1 VTRVAATG
9 ESYKTEYL
17 KTPEE
22 RLTEQFYRW
31 EKRGRGWAVF
41 AYPVPL
47 EPPFRPFLGHFLMP
61 APAPIDDGRKHTW
74 ISSLIERLAGASSSS
89 PPDIETDFSF
99 PSEAEPVPDAFTDE
113 GLVELEV
120 TPSERFVAEQSL
132 SERFLLSLSSQSAPM
147 AFEVFGGPEGAGV
160 ALVARLSDE
169 DLLRQQV
176 KAFFPD
182 AAARERQHPLSSRW
196 REDSEGTTVA
206 VDFGLLREF
215 MLPLRTFA
223 KLDPDPLI
231 PVFGAMGDL
240 KKGELALFQVLFE
253 PARAPWAESVMRA
266 VSDGEGGSFF
276 VDAPDMVKLTG
287 QKISRPLYA
296 VVLRAG
302 VRSRDPDRAWD
313 VLRRLSGAIA
323 QFGVPDG
330 NELIPLSVEDD
341 HDPRE
346 DLLNRHSHRSG
357 MLLST
362 EELVSFLHFPG
373 ASVRHARIAR
383 EEQTKSKLPPPVTRG
398 DGSLIG
404 ENLHRG
410 RRTPV
415 RLPTEIRMRH
425 THVIGAS
432 GTGKSTL
439 LLSLILQDI
448 ARGEGVA
455 VLDPHGDLIEEILA
469 RIPEECA
476 SDVVLLDPSDE
487 DYPVGVNVLSARSER
502 ERTLLSSD
510 LVAIFRRLST
520 TWGDQMHSVFA
531 NAIQAFL
538 DSEQGGTLVDL
549 RRFLIEDDFRE
560 HYLTTVR
567 DPGVVYYFEK
577 EFSLLV
583 GRPQGPI
590 LTRLDSFLR
599 PRLIRAMVAQRESR
613 IDFRAIVDEGKVL
626 LVKLAQGAI
635 GEENAALLGSL
646 LVAKLQQVAMSR
658 EDVRPELRR
667 PFHLVIDEFHHFVT
681 PSMAA
686 LLSAARKYRV
696 GLTLAHQELRQIDS
710 RDREVSSALLTNA
723 ATRIVFRVGDEDAKK
738 LEGGFAYFDAMDL
751 KNLGVGEAICRI
763 DRAENDFNL
772 ETSPLPAVDEASA
785 AARKARVVAL
795 TRQRFARRR
804 EDVERELAE
813 ALATSPTVAA
823 RPPVRRESVSKPPP
837 PHEKV
842 VPLPVEIPRPRSSSP
857 PPLGRGGSQ
866 HKYLQELVKRWG
878 ESHGYRA
885 TIEKE
890 ILDGLGSVDVALQ
903 RGERSVACEISVAST
918 AEQELGNVE
927 KCLAAGFDEVAVVS
941 LEKQNLRRAR
951 EVISSK
957 IEEDF
962 RERVHF
968 LTPEELFTFLEAQPE
983 APENSEEIVGGYRV
997 RVSYKAVGPKEKKA
1011 KARAVSEV
1019 ILRTVRRLKGE

>member
-1 VTRVAATG
+1 MREVGEVAPP
-9 ESYKTEYL
+9 KTL
-17 KTPEE
+17 EE
-22 RLTEQFYRW
+22 RLTLQFYRW

-41 AYPVPL
+41 PYPVLL
-47 EPPFRPFLGHFLMP
+47 EPPFRRFLGHFLMP
-61 APAPIDDGRKHTW
+61 TPAPIDDGRKHTW
-74 ISSLIERLAGASSSS
+74 ISSLIERLAGASSSPGNEADRS
-89 PPDIETDFSF
+89 LPI
-99 PSEAEPVPDAFTDE
+99 EAEPGPDVFRDE
-113 GLVELEV
+113 GLIELEV
-120 TPSERFVAEQSL
+120 TPAERFVAEQSL

-169 DLLRQQV
+169 DLLREQV

-182 AAARERQHPLSSRW
+182 AAARERQRSLSSRW
-196 REDSEGTTVA
+196 RDDSESTTVA

-215 MLPLRTFA
+215 MLPLRTFS

-231 PVFGAMGDL
+231 PVFGAMGGL
-240 KKGELALFQVLFE
+240 KKGELALFQILFE

-276 VDAPDMVKLTG
+276 VDAPDMVKLAG

-330 NELIPLSVEDD
+330 NELIPLSVEGD

-346 DLLNRHSHRSG
+346 DLLNHRTHRSG

-362 EELVSFLHFPG
+362 EELVSLLHLPG

-448 ARGEGVA
+448 DRGEGVA

-469 RIPEECA
+469 RIPEERA

-520 TWGDQMHSVFA
+520 TWGDQMHSIFA

-560 HYLTTVR
+560 RFLRTVR

-626 LVKLAQGAI
+626 LVKLAEGAI

-751 KNLGVGEAICRI
+751 KNLGVGEAICRV

-772 ETSPLPAVDEASA
+772 ETTALPAVEEASA
-785 AARKARVVAL
+785 AAGKARVVAL
-795 TRQRFARRR
+795 ARQRFARRR
-804 EDVERELAE
+804 EEVERELAV
-813 ALATSPTVAA
+813 ALESSPAVST
-823 RPPVRRESVSKPPP
+823 PSPRRERMPQPPP
-837 PHEKV
+837 PAEKAAPPAV
-842 VPLPVEIPRPRSSSP
+842 VMPKPRPQSP
-857 PPLGRGGSQ
+857 APLGRGGSQ

-878 ESHGYRA
+878 EGHGYRA
-885 TIEKE
+885 TIERQ
-890 ILDGLGSVDVALQ
+890 ILAGLGSVDVALD
-903 RGERSVACEISVAST
+903 RGERSVACEISVASN
-918 AEQELGNVE
+918 ADQELGNIE

-951 EVISSK
+951 EVISSNL
-957 IEEDF
+957 EEHL

-983 APENSEEIVGGYRV
+983 APEDSEEIVGGYRV

-1011 KARAVSEV
+1011 KTRAVSEV